1 MAAITSFTTYT
12 GKQSEFRELVMKKLA
27 GFARV
32 DQLGFQLV
40 EDVQSNKI
48 MYKDNYLDKIT
59 KKFTTCQNT
68 ETGTGVGVS
77 TFTLSVVNMQAQLEQ
92 CAAVFDATIA
102 EVVRKKGADIN
113 DLTGTEI
120 EAYIL
125 ERVAEAAARDLFR
138 ILFLGDTTLSNSDY
152 TAFDGVF
159 KKIKAGYL
167 AGDGTVYGGTI
178 AAADINTSNIVNT
191 LDSKLWDVQPYELK
205 FIPDEQKVL
214 LVTDNIYRA
223 WKKYLSSTAYGI
235 VEQRSALVN
244 GISDVTYRGIPMV
257 SLGVIDKYI
266 ATDFATGSPATAAT
280 PYRAILTK
288 ADNHYL
294 ATDTLTAASQVQMW
308 YDQTADK
315 NYTRLRYEAGY
326 NYAFGELNVFAGF

>member
-68 ETGTGVGVS
+68 ETGTGVSVS

-102 EVVRKKGADIN
+102 EVLRKKGADIN

-120 EAYIL
+120 EAYVL

-205 FIPDEQKVL
+205 FIPDNEKVL

-223 WKKYLSSTAYGI
+223 WKKYLSSTAFGI
-235 VEQRSALVN
+235 VEQRSSLVN

-266 ATDFATGSPATAAT
+266 ATDFATGSPAAAAT

-294 ATDTLTAASQVQMW
+294 ATDTLTASSQVQMW
-308 YDQTADK
+308 YDQTQDK

>member
-68 ETGTGVGVS
+68 ETGTGVSVS

-102 EVVRKKGADIN
+102 EVLRKKGADIN

-120 EAYIL
+120 EAYVL

-178 AAADINTSNIVNT
+178 SASDINTSNIVNT

-205 FIPDEQKVL
+205 FVPDNEKVL

-223 WKKYLSSTAYGI
+223 WKKYLSSTAFGI
-235 VEQRSALVN
+235 VEQRSSLVN
-244 GISDVTYRGIPMV
+244 GISDVTFRGIPMV

-266 ATDFATGSPATAAT
+266 ATDFATGSPAAAAT

-294 ATDTLTAASQVQMW
+294 ATDTLTASSQVQMW
-308 YDQTADK
+308 YDQTQDK

>member
-27 GFARV
+27 GYARV

-59 KKFTTCQNT
+59 KRFTTCQNT
-68 ETGTGVGVS
+68 ETGTGVSIS
-77 TFTLSVVNMQAQLEQ
+77 TFTLNVVNMQAQLEQ

-102 EVVRKKGADIN
+102 EVLRKKGADIN

-120 EAYIL
+120 ESYVL

-159 KKIKAGYL
+159 KRIKAGFL

-178 AAADINTSNIVNT
+178 SSSDINTSNIINT
-191 LDSKLWDVQPYELK
+191 LDSKLYDVQPYELR
-205 FIPDEQKVL
+205 FIEDSQKVL
-214 LVTDNIYRA
+214 LVTDSIYKAYLR
-223 WKKYLSSTAYGI
+223 YLSSTAFGI
-235 VEQRSALVN
+235 VEQRAALVN
-244 GISDVTYRGIPMV
+244 GLTGVTFRGIPVV
-257 SLGVIDKYI
+257 SLGVIDRYL
-266 ATDFATGSPATAAT
+266 ATDFATGSPAAIAT
-280 PYRAILTK
+280 PHRAILTK

-294 ATDTLTAASQVQMW
+294 ATDTLTATAQVQMW
-308 YDQTADK
+308 YDQTQDK

>member
-27 GFARV
+27 GYARV
-32 DQLGFQLV
+32 DQLGLNLV

-48 MYKDNYLDKIT
+48 MYKDNYLDKVT

-68 ETGTGVGVS
+68 ETGSGVS
-77 TFTLSVVNMQAQLEQ
+77 ISSFTLNVVNMQVQLAQ
-92 CAAVFDATIA
+92 CADVFEATIA
-102 EVVRKKGADIN
+102 EVLRKKGADIN
-113 DLTGTEI
+113 NLTGTEI
-120 EAYIL
+120 EAYVL
-125 ERVAEAAARDLFR
+125 DKVAEAAARDLFR

-152 TAFDGVF
+152 TAFDGIF

-191 LDSKLWDVQPYELK
+191 LDSKLWDIQPYELK
-205 FIPDEQKVL
+205 FIPDNEKVL

-223 WKKYLSSTAYGI
+223 WKKYLSSTAFGI
-235 VEQRSALVN
+235 VEQRSSLVN

-294 ATDTLTAASQVQMW
+294 ATDTLTATSQVNMW
-308 YDQTADK
+308 YDQTLDT
-315 NYTRLRYEAGY
+315 NYTRLRYKAGY

>member
-68 ETGTGVGVS
+68 ETGTGVSVS

-102 EVVRKKGADIN
+102 EVLRKKGADIN

-120 EAYIL
+120 EAYVL

-205 FIPDEQKVL
+205 FIPDNEKVL

-223 WKKYLSSTAYGI
+223 WKKYLSSTAFGI
-235 VEQRSALVN
+235 VEQRSSLVN

-266 ATDFATGSPATAAT
+266 ATDFATGSPAAAAT

-294 ATDTLTAASQVQMW
+294 ATDTLTATAQVQMW
-308 YDQTADK
+308 YDQTQDK

>member
-68 ETGTGVGVS
+68 ETGTGVSVS
-77 TFTLSVVNMQAQLEQ
+77 SFTLSVVNMQAQLEQ

-102 EVVRKKGADIN
+102 EVLRKKGADIN

-120 EAYIL
+120 EAYVL

-178 AAADINTSNIVNT
+178 TASDINTSNIINT

-205 FIPDEQKVL
+205 FIPDNEKVL
-214 LVTDNIYRA
+214 LVTDNIFRA
-223 WKKYLSSTAYGI
+223 YKKYLSSTSFGI

-244 GISDVTYRGIPMV
+244 GISDITFRGIPVV

-266 ATDFATGSPATAAT
+266 ATDFATGSPAAAST

-294 ATDTLTAASQVQMW
+294 ATDTLTASSQVQMW
-308 YDQTADK
+308 YDQTQDK

>member
-68 ETGTGVGVS
+68 ETGTGVAVS

-102 EVVRKKGADIN
+102 EVLRKKGADIN

-120 EAYIL
+120 EAYVL

-167 AGDGTVYGGTI
+167 AGDGTIYGGTI

-205 FIPDEQKVL
+205 FVPDNEKVL

-223 WKKYLSSTAYGI
+223 WKKYLSSTAFGI
-235 VEQRSALVN
+235 VEQRSSLIN

-266 ATDFATGSPATAAT
+266 ATDFATGSPAAAAT

-294 ATDTLTAASQVQMW
+294 ATDTLTATSQVQMW
-308 YDQTADK
+308 YDQTQDK

>member
-27 GFARV
+27 GYARV
-32 DQLGFQLV
+32 DQLGLNLV

-48 MYKDNYLDKIT
+48 MYKDNYLDKVT

-68 ETGTGVGVS
+68 ETGSGVS
-77 TFTLSVVNMQAQLEQ
+77 ISSFTLNVVNMQVQLAQ
-92 CAAVFDATIA
+92 CADVFEATIA
-102 EVVRKKGADIN
+102 EVLRKKGADIN
-113 DLTGTEI
+113 NLTGTEI
-120 EAYIL
+120 EAYVL
-125 ERVAEAAARDLFR
+125 DKVAEAAARDLFR

-152 TAFDGVF
+152 TAFDGIF

-205 FIPDEQKVL
+205 FIPDNEKVL

-223 WKKYLSSTAYGI
+223 WKKYLSSTAFGI
-235 VEQRSALVN
+235 VEQRSSLVN

-266 ATDFATGSPATAAT
+266 ATDFATGSPAAAAT

-294 ATDTLTAASQVQMW
+294 ATDTLTATSQVNMW
-308 YDQTADK
+308 YDQTLDT
-315 NYTRLRYEAGY
+315 NYTRLRYKAGY

>member
-27 GFARV
+27 GYARV
-32 DQLGFQLV
+32 DQLGLNLV

-48 MYKDNYLDKIT
+48 MYKDNYLDKVT

-68 ETGTGVGVS
+68 ETGSGVS
-77 TFTLSVVNMQAQLEQ
+77 ISSFTLNVVNMQVQLAQ
-92 CAAVFDATIA
+92 CADVFEATIA
-102 EVVRKKGADIN
+102 EVLRKKGADIN
-113 DLTGTEI
+113 NLTGTEI
-120 EAYIL
+120 EAYVL
-125 ERVAEAAARDLFR
+125 DKVAEAAARDLFR

-152 TAFDGVF
+152 TAFDGIF

-205 FIPDEQKVL
+205 FIPDNEKVL

-223 WKKYLSSTAYGI
+223 WKKYLSSTAFGI
-235 VEQRSALVN
+235 VEQRSSLIN

-266 ATDFATGSPATAAT
+266 ATDFATGSPAAAAT

-294 ATDTLTAASQVQMW
+294 ATDTLTATSQVNMW
-308 YDQTADK
+308 YDQTLDT
-315 NYTRLRYEAGY
+315 NYTRLRYKAGY
-326 NYAFGELNVFAGF
+326 NYALGELNVFAGF

>member
-1 MAAITSFTTYT
+1 MAVVTSFTTYT

-27 GFARV
+27 GYARV

-68 ETGTGVGVS
+68 ETGTGIAVS
-77 TFTLSVVNMQAQLEQ
+77 SFTLSVANMQAQLEQ
-92 CAAVFDATIA
+92 CAAVFDSTIA
-102 EVVRKKGADIN
+102 EIVRKKGADIN

-120 EAYIL
+120 EAYVL
-125 ERVAEAAARDLFR
+125 EKVAEAAARDLFR
-138 ILFLGDTTLSNSDY
+138 VMFLGDTTLSNSDY
-152 TAFDGVF
+152 TQFDGVF

-167 AGDGTVYGGTI
+167 AGDGTVYGGTVS
-178 AAADINTSNIVNT
+178 ATDINTSNIVNT
-191 LDSKLWDVQPYELK
+191 LDSKIYDVQPYELK
-205 FIPDEQKVL
+205 FIEDSEKVL
-214 LVTDNIYRA
+214 LVTDNIYKA
-223 WKKYLSSTAYGI
+223 WVKYLSSTAYGI
-235 VEQRSALVN
+235 VEQRAALVN
-244 GISDVTYRGIPMV
+244 GLTGITYRGIPMV
-257 SLGVIDKYI
+257 SLGVLDKYI
-266 ATDFATGSPATAAT
+266 ATDFATGSPAAAAT

-294 ATDTLTAASQVQMW
+294 ATDTLTSTSQVQMW
-308 YDQTADK
+308 YDQTDDK
-315 NYTRLRYEAGY
+315 NYTRLRYKAGY